1 MTLLVLGINH
11 KTASVAVREKVAF
24 SEEKRQL
31 ALQQIHQQDLAES
44 AVILST
50 CNRTEIYLHHRQI
63 SPQECKQWRTNC
75 INWFANIHQLS
86 VDELNKSIYTHQNQ
100 QAANH
105 LMRVACGLDSLILGE
120 PQILGQVKQ
129 AFQISEDYYQAA
141 NIPLSSTLSRLFQ
154 KTFATAKRVRTE
166 TNIGESAVSVA
177 YAACSLARQ
186 IFESLHELQI
196 LLVGAGETIELVSRH
211 LLRHGVKKLMIANRT
226 LSRAERLV
234 ETLAS
239 NTPIEVYSLDELQT
253 PLNQADIVISSTSSP
268 NVLITKAMAEI
279 AEKARQFRPTLMV
292 QDIIQRN
299 LSQREQASEQA
310 QDIITQECMDFFE
323 WLKVHQFSNL
333 IRHYRDEA
341 ENTRQELL
349 EKALHQIQQ
358 GENAEKIL
366 QELSYKL
373 TNKLIHAPTQTM
385 QSMMRSGNAEGLHAF
400 SNALHLTHPLNEKND

>member
-1 MTLLVLGINH
+1 M
-11 KTASVAVREKVAF
+11 
-24 SEEKRQL
+24 
-31 ALQQIHQQDLAES
+31 
-44 AVILST
+44 
-50 CNRTEIYLHHRQI
+50 
-63 SPQECKQWRTNC
+63 
-75 INWFANIHQLS
+75 
-86 VDELNKSIYTHQNQ
+86 DELNKSIYTHQNQ

-186 IFESLHELQI
+186 IFESLRELQI

-211 LLRHGVKKLMIANRT
+211 LLRHGVKKLMISNRT
-226 LSRAERLV
+226 LSRAEQLV

-253 PLNQADIVISSTSSP
+253 ALNQADIVISSTGSP

-279 AEKARQFRPTLMV
+279 AEKARQFKPTLMV
-292 QDIIQRN
+292 DIAVPRDIDENVSELESVYHYTVDDLQDIIQRN

-310 QDIITQECMDFFE
+310 QDIITQECTDFFE

-385 QSMMRSGNAEGLHAF
+385 QAMMKSGNAEGLHAF

>member
-1 MTLLVLGINH
+1 
-11 KTASVAVREKVAF
+11 
-24 SEEKRQL
+24 
-31 ALQQIHQQDLAES
+31 
-44 AVILST
+44 
-50 CNRTEIYLHHRQI
+50 
-63 SPQECKQWRTNC
+63 
-75 INWFANIHQLS
+75 
-86 VDELNKSIYTHQNQ
+86 
-100 QAANH
+100 
-105 LMRVACGLDSLILGE
+105 
-120 PQILGQVKQ
+120 
-129 AFQISEDYYQAA
+129 
-141 NIPLSSTLSRLFQ
+141 
-154 KTFATAKRVRTE
+154 
-166 TNIGESAVSVA
+166 
-177 YAACSLARQ
+177 
-186 IFESLHELQI
+186 
-196 LLVGAGETIELVSRH
+196 
-211 LLRHGVKKLMIANRT
+211 LMIANRT
-226 LSRAERLV
+226 LSRAEQLV
-234 ETLAS
+234 ENLAS
-239 NTPIEVYSLDELQT
+239 NTPIDVYSLDELQT
-253 PLNQADIVISSTSSP
+253 PLNQADIVISSTGSP

-292 QDIIQRN
+292 DIAVPRDIDENVSELESVYHYTVDDLQDIIQRN

-385 QSMMRSGNAEGLHAF
+385 QAMMRSGNAEGLHAF